1 MKTFVSGSQL
11 RQIRILIGSSLWFV
25 PAVMV
30 LASAALAVG
39 LIEMDLR
46 YSSQLKEWWPRLFK
60 SEVDGAR
67 EMLSTIATAT
77 ITVAGV
83 VFSITIVAL
92 ALASTQ
98 YTSRVLRNFMRDKA
112 NQVVLGSFV
121 GIYTYCLLVLRI
133 LSGGDQASVP
143 SLAVFGG
150 LVLALIGIVVFIFFI
165 HHISSSIQA
174 GEIIAAITFETLNV
188 VDKRFP
194 DRMDKTQGNHESKLT
209 QQMERLE
216 WNSIPAS
223 CTGYVQTI
231 DAAELLAYAIR
242 KQIVLHAISGAGDFV
257 IQGKPLAFIAGKQP
271 ASMEDIEIINGMYAI
286 NRFRTV
292 DQDPAFG
299 LRQLV
304 DIALKALSPAI
315 NDTTTAVICVE
326 HISVILQRLADR
338 NLQTSYGFEGEELR
352 FIGHGPDF
360 ESLISLGFDQ
370 ILENGEGN
378 TAILSNL
385 LGMLESI
392 AEATTDQ
399 HRRAWLIRYIE
410 VISEVVNKSAKTSY
424 AQHILQSRITQLK
437 GKLHT

>member
-216 WNSIPAS
+216 WNPIPAS

-286 NRFRTV
+286 DRFRTV

-424 AQHILQSRITQLK
+424 AQHILQSRISQLK
-437 GKLHT
+437 GKLPT

>member
-286 NRFRTV
+286 DRFRTV

-424 AQHILQSRITQLK
+424 AQHILQSRISQLK
-437 GKLHT
+437 GKLPT

>member
-1 MKTFVSGSQL
+1 M
-11 RQIRILIGSSLWFV
+11 WFV

-216 WNSIPAS
+216 WNPIPAS

-286 NRFRTV
+286 DRFRTV

>member
-286 NRFRTV
+286 DRFRTV